1 MGRKERIRKGK
12 RKEERIIYAKTY
24 KYNRLKI
31 NSFICQI
38 FIEISLCIR
47 HCSRHRDLE
56 VNKIDK
62 ILTSWRLHS
71 SWREAD
77 NIVFKIE
84 IRA

>member
-1 MGRKERIRKGK
+1 MGSKEGIRKGE

-24 KYNRLKI
+24 KHSRLKI

-47 HCSRHRDLE
+47 HFSRHMDLE

-62 ILTSWRLHS
+62 ILASWSLHS
-71 SWREAD
+71 SWREED
-77 NIVFKIE
+77 SIVCKTE

>member
-1 MGRKERIRKGK
+1 MGRKERLKKGEK
-12 RKEERIIYAKTY
+12 KEERIIYTKTY
-24 KYNRLKI
+24 THSRLKI

-47 HCSRHRDLE
+47 HCSRHMDLE
-56 VNKIDK
+56 VNEIDK
-62 ILTSWRLHS
+62 ILSLHS

-77 NIVFKIE
+77 NIVCKTE